1 MTGNV
6 WQILFSDWYD
16 FSTNRLNFE
25 LELAFIG
32 SPGMVPKVNWS
43 RMCQQVR
50 LYTQC
55 DYCFFESKVKFANF
69 SGLIE
74 SSILGSIGGNR

>member
-50 LYTQC
+50 SYIMITVFSSQK
-55 DYCFFESKVKFANF
+55 SNF
-69 SGLIE
+69 RILAGL
-74 SSILGSIGGNR
+74 LNRVF